1 MLLLELAKAV
11 FNLTALK
18 IDLQDVLVHA
28 NDSARLNAINE
39 SVNELRVC

>member
-1 MLLLELAKAV
+1 MLLLEFATAD

-18 IDLQDVLVHA
+18 VELQDVLVHA

-39 SVNELRVC
+39 SVNELRVR